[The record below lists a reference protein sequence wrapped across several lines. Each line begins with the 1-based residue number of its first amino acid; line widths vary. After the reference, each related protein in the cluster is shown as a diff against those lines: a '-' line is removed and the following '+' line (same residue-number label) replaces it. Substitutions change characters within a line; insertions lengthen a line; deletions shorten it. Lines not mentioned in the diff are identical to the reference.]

1 MYVCVPALTSA
12 SRIPKQRSDFEFLHK
27 DVSWDADAQ
36 AEADVVPMALG
47 SSKGLC
53 PCSRPKD
60 FQRRLAGNAARAS
73 GSVGVPVSGCAVSCL
88 LPPCTAAERLS
99 D

>member
-1 MYVCVPALTSA
+1 MFQPSHRQ
-12 SRIPKQRSDFEFLHK
+12 RIPKQRSDFEFLHK
-27 DVSWDADAQ
+27 DVSWDA
-36 AEADVVPMALG
+36 EARARRFRAG
-47 SSKGLC
+47 SRLQQMTLLLQ
-53 PCSRPKD
+53 PKD

-88 LPPCTAAERLS
+88 FAQRLS